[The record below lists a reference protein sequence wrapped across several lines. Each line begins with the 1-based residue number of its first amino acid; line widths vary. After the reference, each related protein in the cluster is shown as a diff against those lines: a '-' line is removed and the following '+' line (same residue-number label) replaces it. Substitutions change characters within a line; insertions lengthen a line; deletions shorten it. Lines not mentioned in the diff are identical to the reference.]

1 MILEG
6 DDIRLRPF
14 RELDIPVFTTALN
27 DWAVAQWLERTPY
40 PYDDAAAQ
48 AWLAHVTADHA
59 SGHPGT
65 FAIAA
70 TKDDVL
76 VGGISVVDEKSV
88 AILGYWLK
96 PQAWGRGIATRAA
109 RLIVAYA
116 FEDLQVSHLAARTDI
131 DNQASGRVL
140 TKVGF
145 RCLGE
150 RAIDTPTRR
159 DNYKVLSYE
168 LTAAEW
174 QPPAD
179 D

>member
-14 RELDIPVFTTALN
+14 REFDIPVFTTALN
-27 DWAVAQWLERTPY
+27 DWDVAQWLERTPY
-40 PYDDAAAQ
+40 PYDDAAAR
-48 AWLAHVTADHA
+48 AWLAQVTADHA

-76 VGGISVVDEKSV
+76 VGGISVTGDGK
-88 AILGYWLK
+88 APALGYWLK

-116 FEDLQVSHLAARTDI
+116 FEDLQVSRLAARTDI

-145 RCLGE
+145 CCLGE

-159 DNYKVLSYE
+159 DNYKLLGYE
-168 LTAAEW
+168 LTAADW
-174 QPPAD
+174 RPPAD